1 MSGQEINRHRKRR
14 PKGAAGYTFPKRAQ
28 SNKMKDE
35 LLGNEGMLV
44 IPDGLPK
51 EELDVCPYERKK
63 LEARELRSVRS
74 IPLHDQSTRKNIH

>member
-1 MSGQEINRHRKRR
+1 
-14 PKGAAGYTFPKRAQ
+14 
-28 SNKMKDE
+28 MKDE

>member
-1 MSGQEINRHRKRR
+1 MLLFFLPEIRIKAQ
-14 PKGAAGYTFPKRAQ
+14 GAGEEKERAG
-28 SNKMKDE
+28 DE